1 MKRLSL
7 AVASLAVA
15 LVLPALAAAQSNV
28 ASIQYDQKEEKKIRE
43 LYNVFEDAWNAHT
56 IDKMA
61 EQWALDGDHREPDG
75 HLAKGREVLGF
86 KVLGHDRAA
95 LVISEI
101 PPDSNAEAAAQ
112 SYDEY
117 LAALGPRAQ
126 RKVKSAVRYS
136 LSEKGINLVSGKN
149 IAEVS

>member
-1 MKRLSL
+1 MNRKLISL
-7 AVASLAVA
+7 LVVCLLAACQRTPETRPAVQKDIAVATPQEDPDLEKALSRAV
-15 LVLPALAAAQSNV
+15 
-28 ASIQYDQKEEKKIRE
+28 
-43 LYNVFEDAWNAHT
+43 FGDAN
-56 IDKMA
+56 
-61 EQWALDGDHREPDG
+61 
-75 HLAKGREVLGF
+75 LAKGREVLGF

-149 IAEVS
+149 IEEVSYGE